1 MQRRVANGA
10 IRWIEVPIYGGSRPH
25 HVSYKGEEMNKEES
39 DRNAAIVYVLRVL
52 KNPMMIM
59 SPAKKEALTLA
70 EEHGIMV
77 KELIETW
84 ADLAMRV

>member
-1 MQRRVANGA
+1 
-10 IRWIEVPIYGGSRPH
+10 
-25 HVSYKGEEMNKEES
+25 MNKEES

>member
-1 MQRRVANGA
+1 
-10 IRWIEVPIYGGSRPH
+10 
-25 HVSYKGEEMNKEES
+25 MNKEES

-70 EEHGIMV
+70 EKHGITV
-77 KELIETW
+77 
-84 ADLAMRV
+84 ADLISEYEKIAMRI